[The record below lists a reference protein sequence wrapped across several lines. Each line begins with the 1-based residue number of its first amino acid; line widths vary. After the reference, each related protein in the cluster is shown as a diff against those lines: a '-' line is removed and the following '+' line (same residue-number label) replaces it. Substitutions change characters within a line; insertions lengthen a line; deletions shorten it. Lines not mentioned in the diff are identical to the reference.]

1 MVVKVELL
9 VLVEEPMLVKVV
21 QVATVEVVE
30 IMNLTEPM
38 VLAVIQVQMAV
49 VNNRVVV
56 QMVLKV
62 GLAVLL
68 VVARAVEHLDTQPVV
83 VQI

>member
-1 MVVKVELL
+1 MVLL
-9 VLVEEPMLVKVV
+9 VLVEELTQAQVVK
-21 QVATVEVVE
+21 AAMVEVVE
-30 IMNLTEPM
+30 IMNLTEQM

>member
-1 MVVKVELL
+1 MVLL
-9 VLVEEPMLVKVV
+9 VLVEELTQAQVVK
-21 QVATVEVVE
+21 AAMVEVVE

>member
-1 MVVKVELL
+1 MVLL
-9 VLVEEPMLVKVV
+9 VLVEELTQAQVVKV
-21 QVATVEVVE
+21 AMVEVVE

-62 GLAVLL
+62 GLAVLM

>member
-9 VLVEEPMLVKVV
+9 VLVEELTLVQEA

-30 IMNLTEPM
+30 IMNLTEAM

-49 VNNRVVV
+49 GNNRVVV